1 MGLLAQASQVC
12 FPISWEKYLRYLGQ
26 LSYLGQKAYVA
37 QSPWIQSGNFEE
49 NILFGMEMERER
61 YEKVLE
67 ACSLKK
73 DSEILP
79 LGDQTVI
86 GERGINLSGGQKQ
99 RIHIARALY
108 RDAVIYLFDDPL
120 VQWMLI
126 QDPTCL
132 R

>member
-86 GERGINLSGGQKQ
+86 IYPYALSHAYSDEQVCLKSK
-99 RIHIARALY
+99 
-108 RDAVIYLFDDPL
+108 YLH
-120 VQWMLI
+120 
-126 QDPTCL
+126 
-132 R
+132 